1 MNADAHGSA
10 PCAGLNM
17 AGFER
22 RMGDSKAY
30 WWRHSGSAMLSSC
43 FRLLGSLLGGIIVF
57 AVWLVAVLVRMP
69 RPPVPPSFA
78 VTLTA
83 PVVTAF
89 GFGLGMLVV
98 ERFTQRRQSGFQEA
112 FLWSLVGGTIGT
124 LAMFPFGGMMAG
136 FGLFGLGTAALLIR
150 EVLWLRYYMT
160 GRGQS

>member
-1 MNADAHGSA
+1 
-10 PCAGLNM
+10 
-17 AGFER
+17 
-22 RMGDSKAY
+22 MGDSKAD
-30 WWRHSGSAMLSSC
+30 WSRHGGMAMLSAC
-43 FRLLGSLLGGIIVF
+43 IRLLGSLLGGIIAF

-83 PVVTAF
+83 PVVTAA

-98 ERFTQRRQSGFQEA
+98 GRLTQRRQNGFRGA
-112 FLWSLVGGTIGT
+112 YLWSLVGGTIGT

-136 FGLFGLGTAALLIR
+136 IGLFGFGTAAMLVR
-150 EVLWLRYYMT
+150 EVLWMRYHLI